1 MRRNIWGIGI
11 GILLLFLTGCSGEQE
26 IQTPKES
33 KFSSE
38 EEYLCAAFLAESD
51 DGLYY
56 VETDQD
62 KEIDVLCFAD
72 RKTSKKTVLCQKV
85 NCKHD
90 SDTCEAVTEMPNMLA
105 SLVYSDGI
113 LYSLEYEMD
122 EERTFLRLYSRN
134 SDGTEKKMIH
144 TFENAGMFPCQAAL
158 YKGKFFVS
166 VQIMREAEDGL
177 SASSAEP
184 SILMYDLKTKEE
196 RIIVDGF
203 EEEGIYTGIYGGKDN
218 TIYIGQFSMYEEDR
232 NGPCTVKQYDFE
244 TEKWSEVC
252 DITIKDAQIIENDVV
267 YLQPTGKY
275 QLEQYNL
282 QTKESKTVLNWD
294 EDVKQVFV
302 VLGYAELE
310 KEVEIDGE
318 KQLIYN
324 WYDLEKQEYL
334 FEEYQNSNHARIRM
348 KLREGYCGNYNGEMA
363 FYDIDEKKWQEL
375 EAIK

>member
-1 MRRNIWGIGI
+1 MRNIWGIGI
-11 GILLLFLTGCSGEQE
+11 GILLLLLTGCSGEQKR
-26 IQTPKES
+26 QVPKES

-38 EEYLCAAFLAESD
+38 KEYLCMAFFAESD

-56 VETDQD
+56 IESNPD
-62 KEIDVLCFAD
+62 KEIDVLYFAD

-90 SDTCEAVTEMPNMLA
+90 SDTCEAVVEMPNMLTN
-105 SLVYSDGI
+105 LVYSDGM

-122 EERTFLRLYSRN
+122 EEGTFLRLYSRN
-134 SDGTEKKMIH
+134 PDGTEKKMVH
-144 TFENAGMFPCQAAL
+144 TFKNAGMFPCQAAL

-166 VQIMREAEDGL
+166 VQITREEEDGSGA
-177 SASSAEP
+177 SAAEP

-196 RIIVDGF
+196 RVIVDGF

-232 NGPCTVKQYDFE
+232 NGACTVKQYDFE

-252 DITIKDAQIIENDVV
+252 DITIKDTQIIEDDVV

-318 KQLIYN
+318 KKLVYN

-334 FEEYQNSNHARIRM
+334 FEEYQDSNHIRIRA
-348 KLREGYCGNYNGEMA
+348 KLRKGYCGNYKGEMA
-363 FYDIDEKKWQEL
+363 FYDMDDKKWQEL
-375 EAIK
+375 EVIE